1 MPEQGRLP
9 VQIYTIKEEIV
20 MNKPLWTR
28 RRFVKT
34 SVATSQLVA
43 MHSLLGSPLLGAPSL
58 LDHTGAEYVRIEP
71 GTFLMGEQNKIPL
84 TMCEPLAYMTRA
96 ELQAMFP
103 HGDPAHFV
111 LSDVLFEDGDPDEH
125 PSVLTRIHAPF
136 YLGVTQVTNQ
146 QYEVFDPEH
155 RKLRGKFG
163 FSKGDDEAVIY
174 VSWHEAEAYC
184 KWLAEREGKPFRLPS
199 EAEWEYAARAG
210 TRSLFSTGDRLPD
223 LYVKNA
229 RVTDFQSA
237 EDKVSLRVGQTPPNP
252 WGLYE
257 MHGNVEEWVGD
268 WYAPYPAATGRSDG
282 GPGGGQFKVT
292 RGGSHGTFAY
302 YLRSA
307 NRSAALPVTRGFT
320 IGFRVAC
327 GEMQPTRMQAALP
340 AEITR
345 MRVKQRT
352 LAEVKRGPD
361 PSQPYFAGPRQFVK
375 IPKNAR
381 GPLFHYHNHDTSIA
395 ECPNGDLLAIW
406 YSCAREQGREL
417 SIAAGRLPF
426 GADEWE
432 ESYLFWDTPD
442 RNDHCPALWFDGD
455 ETLYHLNGTSLSH
468 LWEPLQII
476 LRTSKDSGAT
486 WSAAR
491 YIAPDFGLRNMV
503 CQPIVRLRNGY
514 WIFGADAHPE
524 GTAMWLSQDEG
535 KTWED
540 TGGLI
545 NGIHAAIVE
554 LSDGRLMAFGRGGNV
569 DNHMPMAISDDYG
582 KTWKARASVFPP
594 ITYTQRFS
602 MTRLAEGPLLLA
614 TFVPDV
620 SELQPGKKTDRE
632 LAKLIVAISY
642 DDGKTWPVRRL
653 LTDGNDDHGVTGISN
668 GRIYMGS
675 GTAEPT
681 GYVSVIQARNGVIH
695 VISSMNHYAFNL
707 AWIKAAPA
715 HPSPMPSTRE
725 LASKS
730 VLPVVLTAQQMKR
743 YHVARTLWSNERT
756 GAMEALDIE
765 KGFTVEARISLGNSN
780 TDQFI
785 LRAFVRSGCTMCN
798 RYWLRVT
805 HLGTSYWY
813 GGNWRLLEDSFA
825 PAASGTYRMA
835 VRDDTCVQ
843 IYRDGRLLAA
853 FPPSYEIGFA
863 PPTRGCW
870 LEWETGT
877 EGVEPSTV
885 AIAYDLAGP
894 FGPK

>member
-1 MPEQGRLP
+1 MAH
-9 VQIYTIKEEIV
+9 I
-20 MNKPLWTR
+20 KPLWSR
-28 RRFVKT
+28 RRFMQAGAAVT
-34 SVATSQLVA
+34 QLA
-43 MHSLLGSPLLGAPSL
+43 SMRSIPGSGLLNKPSL

-71 GTFLMGEQNKIPL
+71 GNFLMGEQNKIPL
-84 TMCEPLAYMTRA
+84 GMCEPLAYMTRA
-96 ELQAMFP
+96 ELEVMFP
-103 HGDPAHFV
+103 HGDPARFV
-111 LSDVLFEDGDPDEH
+111 LSDVLFENSDPDEH
-125 PSVLTRIHAPF
+125 PTASTGIHLPF
-136 YLGVTQVTNQ
+136 YLGVTQVTNA
-146 QYEVFDPEH
+146 QYERFDPEH

-163 FSKGDDEAVIY
+163 FSKEDDEAVIY
-174 VSWHEAEAYC
+174 VSWHDAEAYC
-184 KWLAEREGKPFRLPS
+184 KWLAEREGKPFRLPT
-199 EAEWEYAARAG
+199 EAEWEYSARAG
-210 TRSLFSTGDRLPD
+210 THTLFSTGDRLPD
-223 LYVKNA
+223 FYLKNA
-229 RVTDFQSA
+229 HVTDFQSP
-237 EDKVSLRVGQTPPNP
+237 EDKVSLLVGQTPPNP

-257 MHGNVEEWVGD
+257 MHGNVEEWVQD
-268 WYAPYPAATGRSDG
+268 WYAPYPAAISRFGVGHEGSR
-282 GPGGGQFKVT
+282 FKVT

-307 NRSAALPVTRGFT
+307 NRSASLPETRGFT

-327 GEMQPTRMQAALP
+327 GDPRPVRTQVSLP
-340 AEITR
+340 AEIAPT
-345 MRVKQRT
+345 RVKQRA
-352 LAEVKRGPD
+352 LAEVMRGPD
-361 PSQPYFAGPRQFVK
+361 PSKPYFVGPRQFVK
-375 IPKNAR
+375 IPKDAR

-417 SIAAGRLPF
+417 SVAVGRLPF

-442 RNDHCPALWFDGD
+442 RNDHCPALWFDGND
-455 ETLYHLNGTSLSH
+455 TLYHLNGTALSH
-468 LWEPLQII
+468 FWEPLQII
-476 LRTSKDSGAT
+476 LRTSNDSGAT

-524 GTAMWLSQDEG
+524 STAMWLSKDEG

-540 TGGLI
+540 TGGSI
-545 NGIHAAIVE
+545 NGIHAGIVE
-554 LSDGRLMAFGRGGNV
+554 LSDGRLMALGRDANV
-569 DNHMPMAISDDYG
+569 DNHMPISISDDYG
-582 KTWKARASVFPP
+582 KTWKAQPSVFPP
-594 ITYTQRFS
+594 ITYTQRLS

-620 SELQPGKKTDRE
+620 SNLQAAKKTDRE
-632 LAKLIVAISY
+632 LAKLIVAVSY

-653 LTDGNDDHGVTGISN
+653 LNDDNGDHGITGISN
-668 GRIYMGS
+668 SRIYMGP

-681 GYVSVIQARNGVIH
+681 GYVSVTQARNGVIH

-715 HPSPMPSTRE
+715 NPNPMPSVRE
-725 LASKS
+725 LATKS
-730 VLPVVLTAQQMKR
+730 SLSVALTAQQMDR
-743 YHVARTLWSNERT
+743 YHVARTRWSNERT
-756 GAMEALDIE
+756 GAMETLNIE
-765 KGFTVEARISLGNSN
+765 RGFTVESKILLGNSDN
-780 TDQFI
+780 DQFI

-805 HLGTSYWY
+805 NQGAFYWHE
-813 GGNWRLLEDSFA
+813 GNWQPLKDA
-825 PAASGTYRMA
+825 IPPVASGLYRMA

-853 FPPSYEIGFA
+853 LPPSYEIGFA

-877 EGVEPSTV
+877 DALESSVL
-885 AIAYDLAGP
+885 AIAYDLEGP
-894 FGPK
+894 FGL